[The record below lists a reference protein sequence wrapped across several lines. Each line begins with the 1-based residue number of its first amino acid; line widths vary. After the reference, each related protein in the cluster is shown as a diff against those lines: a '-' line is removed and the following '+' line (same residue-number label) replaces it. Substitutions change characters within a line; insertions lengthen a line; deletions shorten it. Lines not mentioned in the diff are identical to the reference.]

1 MNLKII
7 LFVLALLAVLSASI
21 GGSLYYSSLRESALK
36 EAERQAVAHADM
48 IKKNFSAFL
57 SESIRPAKTLAG
69 MHALKDALIQP
80 DKSNLA
86 SANAILDH
94 FQETLNTD
102 VCYLMDSQ
110 GNTIAFSNR
119 NAPDSFVGKN
129 LIFRPYFQKAIKG
142 HSATY
147 LALGIT
153 SGKRGAYYSHP
164 VYSDD
169 LKSPVGIVVIKV
181 SIERIEKELGPGLD
195 RIVLVTDPRGIV
207 FISNRKDWLYH
218 SLWKLTEN
226 DVSEIAKSH
235 QFGKGPWVWIGLEQ
249 KNNNHLMDR
258 SGNTYLFHKKQLDN
272 YPGWH
277 VYELRDAKAI
287 SKRISDPIISVTGP
301 IVLTL
306 CILIGLSVFLL
317 YRKAS
322 YEIARRKDFEKAL
335 QASEA
340 RYRSLYL
347 NTPAMLHSIGPEGRL
362 LSVSDYWAE
371 GLGYRRE
378 EVIGRKLTEFFTE
391 DSRKYAEETFI
402 PTFFKTGF
410 SKDIS
415 YQFVT
420 KSGEVRDF
428 LLSAISDRD
437 ENGKITRSLAVS
449 IDVTERKRAEEALN
463 RAKETLSLYS
473 KDLERQVKKRTEE
486 ITSILRYTP
495 AFVYIKDA
503 DGRYML
509 VNSRYEELFGV
520 QNEMIRGKTDYEILP
535 KDVADQFRTHD
546 QKVVWD
552 NNHCQVEE
560 KIPQPDGLHTYISV
574 KFPVYDESGN
584 INGVG
589 GISTDITALKKAQ
602 DQLRLLSGSIMDEQE
617 KERSALARELHD
629 ELGQVLTALRIDSSW
644 MLDRLK
650 EKDPKSALRALS
662 ICELIDKTIEEVR
675 RMAFRLRPGVLDDL
689 GLIDALE
696 AYTTDFERRTGITC
710 VFKHAN
716 VPDVSETLATAAYR
730 IAQEA
735 LTNAARHA
743 AASHIEV
750 KVESQ
755 NGSLLLNVVDN
766 GKGFNLFEL
775 SESEGFGLA
784 SMRERASLAGGELE
798 IRSAAGE
805 GTQIV
810 CNMPIDGGMR

>member
-1 MNLKII
+1 MNLRII
-7 LFVLALLAVLSASI
+7 LFVLALLAFLSASI
-21 GGSLYYSSLRESALK
+21 GGALYYSSLRESALK

-48 IKKNFSAFL
+48 VKKNFSAFL

-69 MHALKDALIQP
+69 MHALKDALIQA
-80 DKSNLA
+80 DESNIA
-86 SANAILDH
+86 SANTILDH

-102 VCYLMDSQ
+102 VCYLMDPQ
-110 GNTIAFSNR
+110 GNTIASSNR
-119 NAPDSFVGKN
+119 KAPDSFVGKN
-129 LIFRPYFQKAIKG
+129 FVFRPYFQKAIKG
-142 HSATY
+142 HPATY
-147 LALGIT
+147 LALGTT

-164 VYSDD
+164 IYSDNI
-169 LKSPVGIVVIKV
+169 KSPVGVVVIKV
-181 SIERIEKELGPGLD
+181 SIERIEKELGPDLD
-195 RIVLVTDPRGIV
+195 RMVLVTDPRGIV
-207 FISNRKDWLYH
+207 FISNRKDWLYQ

-226 DVSEIAKSH
+226 DVSEIAESL
-235 QFGKGPWVWIGLEQ
+235 QFGKGPWIWSGLEQ
-249 KNNNHLMDR
+249 KDEKHLVDR
-258 SGNTYLFHKKQLDN
+258 SGNVYLFHKKRLDN

-277 VYELRDAKAI
+277 VFELRDAKAI

-306 CILIGLSVFLL
+306 CILIGLSAFLL

-322 YEIARRKDFEKAL
+322 YEITQRKAFEKAL
-335 QASEA
+335 LEGEE
-340 RYRSLYL
+340 RYRSLYH
-347 NTPAMLHSIGPEGRL
+347 NTPGMLHSVDPEGRL

-371 GLGYRRE
+371 ALGYQRD
-378 EVIGRKLTEFFTE
+378 EVIGRKLSGFFTE
-391 DSRKYAEETFI
+391 DSRNYAEEKVLPEFL
-402 PTFFKTGF
+402 KTGYL
-410 SKDIS
+410 KDIS

-420 KSGEVRDF
+420 KSGDVRDI
-428 LLSAISDRD
+428 LLSAIGDRD
-437 ENGKITRSLAVS
+437 RQGNVIRSLAVS
-449 IDVTERKRAEEALN
+449 IDVTERKRAEEALTQ
-463 RAKETLSLYS
+463 AKEALSVYS

-495 AFVYIKDA
+495 AFVYIKDKE
-503 DGRYML
+503 GHYML

-520 QNEMIRGKTDYEILP
+520 QNEMIRGKTDHEVLP
-535 KDVADQFRTHD
+535 TAVADQFRSHD
-546 QKVVWD
+546 QKVISD
-552 NNHCQVEE
+552 NNPCQVEE
-560 KIPQPDGLHTYISV
+560 RIPQAEGVHTYLSV

-584 INGVG
+584 ISGVG
-589 GISTDITALKKAQ
+589 GISTDITEVKKTQ

-650 EKDPKSALRALS
+650 EIDPKSALRALS
-662 ICELIDKTIEEVR
+662 MCELIDKTIEEVR

-710 VFKHAN
+710 VFEHAN
-716 VPDVSETLATAAYR
+716 VPNVSETLATAAYR

-750 KVESQ
+750 KVEAQ
-755 NGSLLLNVVDN
+755 NGNLFLNVVDN

-775 SESEGFGLA
+775 NEPEGFGLA

-810 CNMPIDGGMR
+810 CNMSIDGGMS

>member
-1 MNLKII
+1 MNLRII
-7 LFVLALLAVLSASI
+7 LFVLALLAFLSASI
-21 GGSLYYSSLRESALK
+21 GGFLYYSSLKESALK

-48 IKKNFSAFL
+48 VKKNFSAFL
-57 SESIRPAKTLAG
+57 SESIRPTKTLAG
-69 MHALKDALIQP
+69 MHALKDVLIQS
-80 DKSNLA
+80 DESNLA
-86 SANAILDH
+86 SANAMLDH

-102 VCYLMDSQ
+102 VCYLMDPQ
-110 GNTIAFSNR
+110 GNTIASSNR

-129 LIFRPYFQKAIKG
+129 FIFRPYFQKAIKG

-164 VYSDD
+164 IYSDNI
-169 LKSPVGIVVIKV
+169 KSPVGVVVIKMP
-181 SIERIEKELGPGLD
+181 IERTEKELGPDLD

-226 DVSEIAKSH
+226 DVSEIAESL
-235 QFGKGPWVWIGLEQ
+235 QFGRGPWVWIGLEQ

-258 SGNTYLFHKKQLDN
+258 SGNTYLFHKRQLDN

-277 VYELRDAKAI
+277 VFELRDAKAI

-306 CILIGLSVFLL
+306 CLLIGLSVFLL

-322 YEIARRKDFEKAL
+322 YEIARRKAFEKAL
-335 QASEA
+335 QESKE
-340 RYRSLYL
+340 RYRTLYL
-347 NTPAMLHSIGPEGRL
+347 NTPAMLHSIDSEGNL
-362 LSVSDYWAE
+362 LSVSDYWAAA
-371 GLGYRRE
+371 LGYRRE

-391 DSRKYAEETFI
+391 NSRKYAEETFI
-402 PTFFKTGF
+402 PAFFKTGF

-420 KSGEVRDF
+420 KTGEVRDF
-428 LLSAISDRD
+428 LLSAIGIRGED
-437 ENGKITRSLAVS
+437 GKIKRSLAIS
-449 IDVTERKRAEEALN
+449 FDVTERKRAEEALKN
-463 RAKETLSLYS
+463 AKEALSLYS

-486 ITSILRYTP
+486 ISSILRYTP

-546 QKVVWD
+546 QKVVSVK
-552 NNHCQVEE
+552 NHCQVEE
-560 KIPQPDGLHTYISV
+560 KILQPDGLHTYLSV

-650 EKDPKSALRALS
+650 EIDPKSALRALS
-662 ICELIDKTIEEVR
+662 MCELIDKTIEEVR

-696 AYTTDFERRTGITC
+696 AYATDFERRTGITC
-710 VFKHAN
+710 VFEHAD

-750 KVESQ
+750 KVEAQ
-755 NGSLLLNVVDN
+755 NGGLLLNVVDN

-784 SMRERASLAGGELE
+784 GMRERANLAGGELE
-798 IRSAAGE
+798 IHSAAGK
-805 GTQIV
+805 GTRIV
-810 CNMPIDGGMR
+810 CNMPIDGGMS